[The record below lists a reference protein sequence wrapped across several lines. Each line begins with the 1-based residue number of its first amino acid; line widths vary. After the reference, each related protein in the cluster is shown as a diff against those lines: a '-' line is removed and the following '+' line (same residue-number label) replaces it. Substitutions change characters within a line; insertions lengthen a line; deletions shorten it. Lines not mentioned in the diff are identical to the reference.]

1 MKRFRVT
8 LLVFCLLL
16 GWLGY
21 TDLSLL
27 LRNRTPQQLSF
38 SELESRGAT
47 QEWISVS
54 GGYQDLNQA
63 INMSGTMEIDSFLIP
78 LKRSASSP
86 DNSIWFETRDPQIV
100 ELLKTYYFNLDTDE
114 QRQHFLA
121 ENSEFFTAQRN
132 VSGMT
137 ADNLIADSNSSKLR
151 DLLQEMQLPVA
162 ENVIFISE
170 GKQPAALRGFFFAAM
185 AGIGLL
191 KLLFDLKNRRRN
203 EPKTVTE
210 TVEP

>member
-8 LLVFCLLL
+8 LLVVCLLL

-27 LRNRTPQQLSF
+27 LRNRAPQQISI
-38 SELESRGAT
+38 SELENQGAT
-47 QEWISVS
+47 QEWISVN
-54 GGYQDLNQA
+54 GGYQDLLQA
-63 INMSGTMEIDSFLIP
+63 INMSGTMEIDSFLVP

-86 DNSIWFETRDPQIV
+86 DNNVWFETRDPQIV

-114 QRQHFLA
+114 QRQQFLA
-121 ENSEFFTAQRN
+121 DNRAFFTAQRN

-151 DLLQEMQLPVA
+151 ELLEEMQLPVA
-162 ENVIFISE
+162 ENVIFITE
-170 GKQPAALRGFFFAAM
+170 GKQPAALRGLFFAAISI
-185 AGIGLL
+185 IGLL
-191 KLLFDLKNRRRN
+191 KLLNDIKNRGKN
-203 EPKTVTE
+203 PQTTAAETAEP
-210 TVEP
+210 